1 MVLIINLAAAA
12 FLAGLTWYIQI
23 VHYPLF
29 IFIERKSFLE
39 YHIYHLKKNAYMIF
53 APMLV
58 EGTFAILFTFDYPL
72 TVSSLIPFLCLCI
85 STAMWLITFSKL
97 VPLQDSLT
105 VDGLNKEV
113 VEQLIKLN
121 WIRTIG
127 WSVKA
132 LILMYCMAKMVF
144 LA

>member
-1 MVLIINLAAAA
+1 MVLIINLAVTA
-12 FLAGLTWYIQI
+12 FLAGLTWYLQI

-29 IFIERKSFLE
+29 IYLEKKSFLE
-39 YHIYHLKKNAYMIF
+39 YHIYHLKKNTYMVF
-53 APMLV
+53 VPMLV

-72 TVSSLIPFLCLCI
+72 PVNGLIAFLCLCI
-85 STAMWLITFSKL
+85 STAMWLVTFAKL

-105 VDGLNKEV
+105 IDGWNEEV
-113 VEQLIKLN
+113 IEQLIKIN

-127 WSVKA
+127 WSVKT
-132 LILMYCMAKMVF
+132 LLLMYCIAKLVF